1 MRVRLHRA
9 NRDTPVPVYR
19 TRGSVGF
26 DLAPIRAVSLAPGEI
41 GFAPTGVTVEVP
53 DGWGLL
59 ICLRSS
65 TPSRHG
71 VIQPHGIGV
80 IDGDY
85 CGPEDELILQLL
97 NYTPRAIEIAAFTP
111 VAQGVFVR
119 VATADWEEYEPSGPS
134 RGGLGST
141 G

>member
-9 NRDTPVPVYR
+9 SQDTAVPVYR

-26 DLAPIRAVSLAPGEI
+26 DIAVAQDVGLDPGEI
-41 GFAPTGVTVEVP
+41 TFAPTGITVEVP
-53 DGWGLL
+53 HGWALL
-59 ICLRSS
+59 VCLRSS
-65 TPSRHG
+65 TPTRHG

-80 IDGDY
+80 VDQDY
-85 CGPEDELILQLL
+85 CGPEDELLLQLL
-97 NYTPRAIEIAAFTP
+97 NYTQRPVEIAACTA
-111 VAQGVFVR
+111 VAQGIFVR
-119 VATADWEEYEPSGPS
+119 VATAAWEEFNPSGTS

>member
-9 NRDTPVPVYR
+9 NRDIPVPVYR

-26 DLAPIRAVSLAPGEI
+26 DLVVARDVRLAPGEI
-41 GFAPTGVTVEVP
+41 ALAPTGITVEVP
-53 DGWGLL
+53 DGWSLL
-59 ICLRSS
+59 VCLRSS
-65 TPSRHG
+65 TPTRHG
-71 VIQPHGIGV
+71 VIQPHAIGV
-80 IDGDY
+80 IDQDY
-85 CGPEDELILQLL
+85 CGPDDELMLQLL
-97 NYTPRAIEIAAFTP
+97 NYTQRAVEIAAFTP

-119 VATADWEEYEPSGPS
+119 VAAATWEEYEPSGSS